1 MQVRGVGLSGVKCV
15 LKSHDWDEALVDIV
29 FICVWEFCKLLE
41 DKFYLERTKAIRSTE
56 LGHNLEEIL
65 KGYFLVFAGNGSA
78 QQAAAGD
85 ARDRH
90 QGYGHEHH
98 TAKDRHP
105 AAQSSQPLADKVLGP
120 ALL

>member
-65 KGYFLVFAGNGSA
+65 KGYFLVFAGDGSA
-78 QQAAAGD
+78 HCIKQFCEVTCFL
-85 ARDRH
+85 
-90 QGYGHEHH
+90 HENILHFL
-98 TAKDRHP
+98 
-105 AAQSSQPLADKVLGP
+105 SIFEVLIVINQLNF
-120 ALL
+120 LLLLV